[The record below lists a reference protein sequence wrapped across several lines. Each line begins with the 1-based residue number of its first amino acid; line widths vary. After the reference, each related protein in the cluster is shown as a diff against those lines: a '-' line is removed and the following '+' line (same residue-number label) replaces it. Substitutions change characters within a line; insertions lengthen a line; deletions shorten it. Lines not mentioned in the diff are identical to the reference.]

1 MQARVCVSGVWCAAA
16 LWPVPPGGQRRPRPS
31 LEGGTP
37 TASILLIDDEP
48 ELRATVRELLEA
60 AGYTILEAS
69 DGQAGGGW
77 GQEDPLDLVLP
88 GLLMPG
94 PQSFQTIPALLTV
107 RPSLKI
113 IAITGAAPM
122 DGRDLHTF
130 AQQVGADQT
139 LPKPVRIAVLHAA
152 IQTLLGE
159 SEGGALS

>member
-77 GQEDPLDLVLP
+77 GQEDPRGLGLP
-88 GLLMPG
+88 GLLLAG
-94 PQSFQTIPALLTV
+94 PEGFPTHPPPLTV
-107 RPSLKI
+107 RPPL
-113 IAITGAAPM
+113 
-122 DGRDLHTF
+122 
-130 AQQVGADQT
+130 
-139 LPKPVRIAVLHAA
+139 
-152 IQTLLGE
+152 
-159 SEGGALS
+159 